1 MESPRELL
9 RFYSSEALVPLV
21 VYVPLTVAFVH
32 LVAFLPHV
40 AFVPLATYQSLRKLC
55 NITISLGGW

>member
-9 RFYSSEALVPLV
+9 RFYSSEALVPI
-21 VYVPLTVAFVH
+21 VPLVA
-32 LVAFLPHV
+32 LVPLV